1 MSRLVVEN
9 IYRHTGVHLSE
20 GAINQKEVD
29 ILKHAAGDDDG
40 LLSCYLKRRISGE
53 PIAYI
58 IGYIEFGG
66 LKIPIDK
73 RAYIT
78 DPEAI
83 HLVEHLKSVLEKSTP
98 LNVLEVGTGG
108 GSLSFCLEQAIPEHN
123 YTAVDIDSNAIALA
137 RQTASAWGSKIR
149 FEVSDYFNR
158 LPSDYVPDIIFA
170 DPPWGDESSIYHDER
185 PVSHYHAMP
194 GISVWPFKS
203 ITGIHE
209 QIIEEIMLRNWKCS
223 LFMNFG
229 MLGMDEIENAMRL
242 APNCEYL
249 HPMKNIT
256 LVHITF

>member
-1 MSRLVVEN
+1 MSRIVVEN
-9 IYRHTGVHLSE
+9 IYRHTGVHLSDGTISQNE
-20 GAINQKEVD
+20 LAV
-29 ILKHAAGDDDG
+29 LKHAAGDDDG
-40 LLSCYLKRRISGE
+40 LLSCYIKRRLSGE

-66 LKIPIDK
+66 LIIPIDK

-83 HLVEHLKSVLEKSTP
+83 YLVNHLKNVLEKSAP
-98 LNVLEVGTGG
+98 IKILEVGTGG
-108 GSLSFCLEQAIPEHN
+108 GSLSFCLERAHPEHD

-137 RQTASAWGSKIR
+137 RQTAASWKSKIH

-158 LPSDYVPDIIFA
+158 IPNDYVPDLIFA
-170 DPPWGDESSIYHDER
+170 DPPWGDETSIYHEER
-185 PVSHYHAMP
+185 PASHYHAMP

-209 QIIEEIMLRNWKCS
+209 QIIEEIMLRKWKCS
-223 LFMNFG
+223 LIMNFG
-229 MLGMDEIENAMRL
+229 MLSKDEIDNAVKL
-242 APNCEYL
+242 APKCEYI
-249 HPMKNIT
+249 HPMDNIT